1 MFLNELKR
9 GERAVIVNI
18 QANKALRDR
27 FSSFGIVRGEELV
40 VKEYSIA
47 KKTMEILVGYTSIA
61 LRAIEAEKIEIDKLN
76 S

>member
-1 MFLNELKR
+1 MFLDELKR

-47 KKTMEILVGYTSIA
+47 KKTMEILVGQTSIA

>member
-47 KKTMEILVGYTSIA
+47 KKTMEILVGQTSIA